1 MKESAYYQT
10 PQNFVIFQPQSL
22 YLFRLK
28 QGYYVQLQYFS
39 VQLLQF
45 RLFSDRLQCSMSN
58 QR

>member
-1 MKESAYYQT
+1 MKEPAYYQT

-28 QGYYVQLQYFS
+28 QGYYVRLQYFS

-45 RLFSDRLQCSMSN
+45 RLFSDRLQC
-58 QR
+58 